1 MQYERLAT
9 LILLGDPWK
18 RLPLPSSC
26 APLACDLPLA
36 TRRKG
41 LAAAFDTRPQM
52 ACSIYVN
59 IRFQATLYR
68 NALTSVRVN
77 MHPYS
82 RGGLRATYIDDGWAG
97 SSAVP
102 KLTLKTAKTDSQ
114 SKSRIR
120 HSTANDSGCKHFWS
134 LTQASH
140 DASSQM
146 KDIQIHCHWI
156 DLEKGFLIK
165 SQILGNP
172 AGGSLSMAPLIH
184 PSLDLHRNDTPPE
197 AKVFIKLYGFKI
209 VDWVSIKTFMDRDP
223 TQFSQSRPPAV
234 LFVFLISRCGH
245 RAAAVR
251 QFLSSNSNIALLQTA
266 GNATWLISDNKIGR
280 MKGSR
285 IISMLPSD
293 IFHKDVSQTF
303 ISATFKHSQ

>member
-1 MQYERLAT
+1 M
-9 LILLGDPWK
+9 
-18 RLPLPSSC
+18 
-26 APLACDLPLA
+26 
-36 TRRKG
+36 
-41 LAAAFDTRPQM
+41 M
-52 ACSIYVN
+52 
-59 IRFQATLYR
+59 
-68 NALTSVRVN
+68 
-77 MHPYS
+77 
-82 RGGLRATYIDDGWAG
+82 
-97 SSAVP
+97 
-102 KLTLKTAKTDSQ
+102 
-114 SKSRIR
+114 
-120 HSTANDSGCKHFWS
+120 
-134 LTQASH
+134 
-140 DASSQM
+140 
-146 KDIQIHCHWI
+146 DIQIHCHWI

-223 TQFSQSRPPAV
+223 TQFSQSRPPAA

-245 RAAAVR
+245 RAGAR
-251 QFLSSNSNIALLQTA
+251 QLLKSKSNIALLQ
-266 GNATWLISDNKIGR
+266 
-280 MKGSR
+280 KGSR